1 MLMLWAEVVPFTVTV
16 LSVELTVKAPELA
29 VTAADATVVFA
40 ERVTPLGADT
50 ALVRLMLAPL
60 EVIEALPPEEVSVPD
75 VDPEVGF
82 VIAPEPDK
90 VMFPV
95 AVTGPET
102 ATVEPPLIE
111 TTPRL
116 ASMAAVPE

>member
-1 MLMLWAEVVPFTVTV
+1 MFPPEERDTLVCAVRAADV
-16 LSVELTVKAPELA
+16 VKAP
-29 VTAADATVVFA
+29 A
-40 ERVTPLGADT
+40 E
-50 ALVRLMLAPL
+50 
-60 EVIEALPPEEVSVPD
+60 EVIDIAPPDESIAAVLLVN
-75 VDPEVGF
+75 
-82 VIAPEPDK
+82 APEPDK

-111 TTPRL
+111 TTPLL

>member
-1 MLMLWAEVVPFTVTV
+1 MLCAEVIPFTATV

-29 VTAADATVVFA
+29 VTEADATVVFA
-40 ERVTPLGADT
+40 ERVTPVGAET
-50 ALVRLMLAPL
+50 AFVRLMFAPL

-75 VDPEVGF
+75 VAPEVGF
-82 VIAPEPDK
+82 VIAPDPDR

-111 TTPRL
+111 TTPLDAPR
-116 ASMAAVPE
+116 AAVPS

>member
-1 MLMLWAEVVPFTVTV
+1 MLMLWAEVVPLTVTL
-16 LSVELTVKAPELA
+16 LSVELTVKAPELD
-29 VTAADATVVFA
+29 VTAAEATVVFA
-40 ERVTPLGADT
+40 ERVTPLGAET
-50 ALVRLMLAPL
+50 ALVRLMLSPL
-60 EVIEALPPEEVSVPD
+60 EVIEALPSDEVSVPE

-111 TTPRL
+111 TTPLL